1 MERQNRNWC
10 LRLVPA
16 SIRLALRSFFQSEA
30 FGAVRVYVKASF
42 SGGGVLT
49 GGGAGSAWG
58 RYAADAFLPAPVDL
72 EGTVA
77 VEEVYGTGASDGGG
91 HDDDDRKGGGGAAA
105 AVEEELRRLKVEGR
119 GVKPWPTPWYLGWYI
134 RRWFCGGSGGGGGG
148 GARGRCRSA
157 NATQCCVALP
167 WTLLLVMMLLTLAI
181 VAVSVKAYLLCGF
194 VVVFFLLLPLLY
206 HLLAR
211 TIHSSFMGL
220 LLVDLVLIVAFTGAF
235 LLSLSVASYYLG
247 YVRATM
253 PHVIN
258 PTSHLTPL
266 PFPPHPTTTPQPVL
280 IIILAA
286 NLLTHLAHVPA
297 IRDRPCPPP
306 QDHAQSLAFNAKRV
320 THRIITTARAWSWA
334 SIIILLVLVG
344 GLFLLGWGV

>member
-1 MERQNRNWC
+1 M
-10 LRLVPA
+10 
-16 SIRLALRSFFQSEA
+16 
-30 FGAVRVYVKASF
+30 RVYVKASF

-77 VEEVYGTGASDGGG
+77 LEEVYGADGGSGSDGKGSGG
-91 HDDDDRKGGGGAAA
+91 TGAAA
-105 AVEEELRRLKVEGR
+105 EELRRLKVEGR
-119 GVKPWPTPWYLGWYI
+119 GVKPWPTPWYLGWYV
-134 RRWFCGGSGGGGGG
+134 RRWFCGGHAHGSGGGGSGSG
-148 GARGRCRSA
+148 GRCRSG

-167 WTLLLVMMLLTLAI
+167 WTLLLVVMLLTLAI

-220 LLVDLVLIVAFTGAF
+220 LLVDLLLIVVFSGAF

-247 YVRATM
+247 YVRPSTQTRTRLHIDTVPYSS
-253 PHVIN
+253 PHVTI
-258 PTSHLTPL
+258 
-266 PFPPHPTTTPQPVL
+266 PHPTS
-280 IIILAA
+280 
-286 NLLTHLAHVPA
+286 
-297 IRDRPCPPP
+297 RY
-306 QDHAQSLAFNAKRV
+306 
-320 THRIITTARAWSWA
+320 
-334 SIIILLVLVG
+334 
-344 GLFLLGWGV
+344 

>member
-16 SIRLALRSFFQSEA
+16 SIRIGLRSFFQSEA

-77 VEEVYGTGASDGGG
+77 VEVYGAGDSGGYEE
-91 HDDDDRKGGGGAAA
+91 KGSGAATA
-105 AVEEELRRLKVEGR
+105 MEELRRLKVEGR
-119 GVKPWPTPWYLGWYI
+119 GVKPWPTPWYLGWYV
-134 RRWFCGGSGGGGGG
+134 RRWFCGGGGSCG
-148 GARGRCRSA
+148 GRCRSA

-167 WTLLLVMMLLTLAI
+167 WTLLLVVMLLTLAI

-220 LLVDLVLIVAFTGAF
+220 LLVDLLLIVVFTGAF

-247 YVRATM
+247 YVRVTHLIYRLAR
-253 PHVIN
+253 PACLNISSQ
-258 PTSHLTPL
+258 PTS
-266 PFPPHPTTTPQPVL
+266 
-280 IIILAA
+280 
-286 NLLTHLAHVPA
+286 
-297 IRDRPCPPP
+297 PPP
-306 QDHAQSLAFNAKRV
+306 SYN
-320 THRIITTARAWSWA
+320 TTMAHSRCSSSSWRPT
-334 SIIILLVLVG
+334 S
-344 GLFLLGWGV
+344 